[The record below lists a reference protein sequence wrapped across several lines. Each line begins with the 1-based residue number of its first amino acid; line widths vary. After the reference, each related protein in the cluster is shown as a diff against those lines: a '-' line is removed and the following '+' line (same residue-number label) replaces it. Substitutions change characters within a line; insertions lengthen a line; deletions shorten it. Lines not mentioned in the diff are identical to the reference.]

1 MAVDKVEHL
10 LKLAY
15 MYCISTLKISY
26 LLISACIANENH
38 NTRVTLID
46 KKRIQ
51 GLGKGLARNVVNV
64 FHSGSTIEFSLV
76 LPAVWFVNEI
86 LQPLGFGL

>member
-1 MAVDKVEHL
+1 MILVFMAVDKVEHL

-15 MYCISTLKISY
+15 KYCISTLKISY

-38 NTRVTLID
+38 NTRVTCID

-51 GLGKGLARNVVNV
+51 GLEKGLARNFVNV
-64 FHSGSTIEFSLV
+64 FHGGSTIEF
-76 LPAVWFVNEI
+76 F
-86 LQPLGFGL
+86 FGAASCLICQ